1 MRIRFPPVRRPR
13 ILCALPVCLLLA
25 AAGMW
30 LRLSNDA
37 AAMAGA
43 ARRFL
48 ESLDEGQRKK
58 AALAFDD
65 GERLRWRFVPGQYP
79 GVQLGELTSAQKDLA
94 HALLRCSL
102 SSAGYLKTTSIVRL
116 ELVLRELAQQKG
128 QQAAHRDPERY
139 SIAVFGTP
147 SAEAP
152 WGWRFQG
159 HHVSLN
165 FCGLKGDLVATT
177 PAFLG
182 ANPHVVRE
190 GPFAGLRVLGA
201 EEDLARALL
210 AQLDEGQKKSALLD
224 VKAPADVILGP
235 DRAAT
240 FLGEPKGLLAAAMS
254 EGQKEL
260 LWQLVREYV
269 ENLKPEFARQQLER
283 IRNAG
288 VEKIA
293 FAWAG
298 SMDPGKPHYYRLH
311 GPTFV
316 VEYDNT
322 QDDSN
327 HVHTV
332 FRDLER
338 DFGGDPLREHLEK
351 GHGKEEEPAP
361 QASSPAY
368 VPSALYGVR
377 GMRGFRVLVSPELSA
392 HSELCTRVLDLLDDQ
407 LSRLCRV
414 VLEPALLA
422 LREVPLWLEFTSPK
436 TACMCYHVSRGWLVQ
451 NGYNPDKVQSVEV
464 GNAETFLSWSQ
475 DQPWMV
481 LHELAHAFHHRVLG
495 SSNEEVRSAFVRA
508 RASGRYDSVL
518 HVSGRRQRHYALTDE
533 QEFFAELSESWF
545 GTNDF
550 YPFVRAELREHDA
563 ESCALVERLWR
574 TGRSR

>member
-1 MRIRFPPVRRPR
+1 MRRP
-13 ILCALPVCLLLA
+13 LTALALPAVLLLGG
-25 AAGMW
+25 AGVW
-30 LRLSNDA
+30 LRLGNDA
-37 AAMAGA
+37 AAMVGA
-43 ARRFL
+43 AQRFL
-48 ESLDEGQRKK
+48 AALDEGQRQK

-79 GVQLGELTSAQKDLA
+79 GVQLGELSPAQKELA
-94 HALLRCSL
+94 HGLLRCSL

-116 ELVLRELAQQKG
+116 EQVLKDLAQQKG
-128 QQAAHRDPERY
+128 QPAEHRDPERY

-147 SAEAP
+147 SAAEP

-165 FCGLKGDLVATT
+165 FSGSKGDLVATT

-182 ANPHVVRE
+182 ANPHVVRQ
-190 GPFAGLRVLGA
+190 GPLAGLRVLGA

-210 AQLDEGQKKSALLD
+210 GQLDDDQRKRALLD

-240 FLGEPKGLLAAAMS
+240 FLGEPKGLPAAAMND
-254 EGQKEL
+254 GQKEL
-260 LWQLVREYV
+260 LMQIVREYA
-269 ENLKPEFARQQLER
+269 ENLRPEFAQKQLER
-283 IRNAG
+283 IRAAG
-288 VEKIA
+288 LEKIA

-298 SMDPGKPHYYRLH
+298 SLEPGKPHYYRVH

-322 QDDSN
+322 QDDAN

-338 DFGGDPLREHLEK
+338 DFGGDLLREHVEH
-351 GHGKEEEPAP
+351 GHHKEPEEAPPA
-361 QASSPAY
+361 ASPAFT
-368 VPSALYGVR
+368 PTTAYGVR

-392 HSELCTRVLDLLDDQ
+392 AGELCARVLDLLDNH
-407 LSRLCRV
+407 LTRLV
-414 VLEPALLA
+414 TAVPEPALAA
-422 LREVPLWLEFTSPK
+422 LREVPIWVERISPK
-436 TACMCYHVSRGWLVQ
+436 VACMCYHVSGGWLVQ
-451 NGYNPDKVQSVEV
+451 NGYNPDKAQAVEV
-464 GNAETFLSWSQ
+464 GNADTFLSWTQ

-495 SSNEEVRSAFVRA
+495 SSNEEIRAGFARA
-508 RASGRYDSVL
+508 RTSGRYDSVL
-518 HVSGRRQRHYALTDE
+518 HVSGRRQRHYALTDD

-550 YPFVRAELREHDA
+550 YPFVRAELRESDP
-563 ESCALVERLWR
+563 ESCALIERLWR
-574 TGRSR
+574 TGRTR